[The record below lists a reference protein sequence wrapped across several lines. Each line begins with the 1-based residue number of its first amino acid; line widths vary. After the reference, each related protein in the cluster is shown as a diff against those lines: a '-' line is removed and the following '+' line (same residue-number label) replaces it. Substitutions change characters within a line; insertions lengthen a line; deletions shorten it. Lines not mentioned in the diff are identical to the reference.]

1 MRIAIDAMGGD
12 QAPAAILAG
21 AIDGLS
27 LLDPGDELILV
38 GDESIIKSTLG
49 DKLTANPNVKILH
62 ASQVITMNDHPV
74 EAVRGKRDSSIVKM
88 VKLARE
94 GGADA
99 IISAGN
105 TGALVASGVLMLK
118 SLAGVERPGIAVLLP
133 ALGGKAVMMCDAGA
147 NAQSKATHLHQYA
160 VMCSLYMQALRGIT
174 NARVGIL
181 NVGTE
186 EEKGTPLVKE
196 ARELITADK
205 SLNFIGYVE
214 GRDIHKGVCDVL
226 VTDGFTGNVTLK
238 VIEGW
243 SEGIFTNLK
252 SEIKAESPEL
262 IDKLRPVMA
271 RVMKLYDHEEYGGA
285 LLLGVA
291 GIFFKV
297 HGSASGRAIKNVI
310 GAAKA
315 AGKLDV
321 NKLIEQRLG
330 AAS

>member
-1 MRIAIDAMGGD
+1 
-12 QAPAAILAG
+12 
-21 AIDGLS
+21 
-27 LLDPGDELILV
+27 
-38 GDESIIKSTLG
+38 
-49 DKLTANPNVKILH
+49 
-62 ASQVITMNDHPV
+62 
-74 EAVRGKRDSSIVKM
+74 
-88 VKLARE
+88 
-94 GGADA
+94 
-99 IISAGN
+99 
-105 TGALVASGVLMLK
+105 MLK

-133 ALGGKAVMMCDAGA
+133 AIGGKAVMMCDAGA
-147 NAQSKATHLHQYA
+147 NAQSKATHLYQYA
-160 VMCSLYMQALRGIT
+160 VMCSLYMKALRGID

-196 ARELITADK
+196 ARELIMADN

-214 GRDIHKGVCDVL
+214 GRDIHKSVCDVL
-226 VTDGFTGNVTLK
+226 VTDGFTGNITLK

-243 SEGIFTNLK
+243 SEGLFANLK
-252 SEIKAESPEL
+252 TQIKTESPEL
-262 IDKLRPVMA
+262 IEKLKPIMA

-297 HGSASGRAIKNVI
+297 HGSAGGRAIKNVI

-330 AAS
+330 GG